1 MARAAFSFP
10 RASIRWQEVLSRT
23 SEEVTSVHSS
33 SASSSTSLRHQKA
46 RWSRWR
52 KSRCHCGWLV
62 REEAVEVE
70 MSVLAAMEEGQEM
83 IQNSAVVG
91 QEVEEIGKVVV
102 VVVACD
108 EEARIRE

>member
-1 MARAAFSFP
+1 
-10 RASIRWQEVLSRT
+10 
-23 SEEVTSVHSS
+23 
-33 SASSSTSLRHQKA
+33 
-46 RWSRWR
+46 
-52 KSRCHCGWLV
+52 
-62 REEAVEVE
+62 

-91 QEVEEIGKVVV
+91 QEVEGIGKVV

>member
-1 MARAAFSFP
+1 
-10 RASIRWQEVLSRT
+10 
-23 SEEVTSVHSS
+23 
-33 SASSSTSLRHQKA
+33 
-46 RWSRWR
+46 
-52 KSRCHCGWLV
+52 
-62 REEAVEVE
+62 